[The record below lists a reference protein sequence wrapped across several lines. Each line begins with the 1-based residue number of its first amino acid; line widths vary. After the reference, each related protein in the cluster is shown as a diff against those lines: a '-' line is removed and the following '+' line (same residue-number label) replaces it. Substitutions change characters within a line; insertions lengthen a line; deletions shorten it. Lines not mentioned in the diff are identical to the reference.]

1 MIKKNY
7 LGIDIGSVA
16 IGIAMIDENNR
27 IIHTSYTFHKGQ
39 IAKNVQ
45 NLLRGIEIE
54 KLQSIGFTASSPSI
68 FKYARSV
75 DTRIAYITAAKH
87 FHPEVQSLLIIGAE
101 KFGLVTFDPEGE
113 YLNYKSN
120 TSCAAG
126 TGNFLDQQAE
136 RLNLSG
142 IQEFSQLAYENKGTF
157 PKIASRCAVFA
168 KTDLIH
174 AQQEGYS
181 LGEICDGLSFGLAK
195 NIVDA
200 VFQNNAV
207 EHVVAAGGVALN
219 KAVVGHIG
227 HLIHQEISIDEYA
240 AVYGAIGAA
249 MNCKDDETLITAGLQ
264 SIDEIVIS
272 EQKEKT
278 YYYPPLQLKLSDYPD
293 FESHER
299 YEFQSNCFPSM
310 KAVEVD
316 VYSSLNKK
324 IQLQVFLGVDIGSTS
339 TKAVLLDPGKVV
351 VAGFYTSTSG
361 QPLQA
366 VQVILEAIHDFA
378 RKRQVRLSISGAGTT
393 GSGRK
398 FIGKIIGADVIPDEI
413 TAHARAAYELNPET
427 DTIIEIG
434 GQDSKFTV
442 MRNGMVTFSVMNNVC
457 AAGTG
462 SFIEEQAKRL
472 GCKLDEYSGRVE
484 HVQSPMASDRC
495 TVFMERDL
503 NHYLMAGY
511 STDEI
516 LAAVL
521 HSTRENY
528 LTKVAVP
535 GYIGNVIYFQGATA
549 KNKALVAAFEQKLN
563 KPILVSR
570 YCHLT
575 GALGVALELHD
586 NPVLRTKFRGLGLY
600 KKSIPVRSEVC
611 ELCTNH
617 CKLKVAE
624 IDQETEAYGFL
635 CGRDYHDNKYVKNK
649 TLHFQLIAKR
659 KELFKFRATSAQTRT
674 TIGIPAGL
682 HLFDEILF
690 WRKFFDFL
698 SIRTITSEDYTT
710 AVKDGKNLSRAEF
723 CAPIA
728 AMHGH
733 VEYLSKR
740 TDYIFLPVYLEEYR
754 ELKMNKQY
762 CYYTQYVSSVIS
774 VQKNFKTDKKLLT
787 PLLKYST
794 GELFIRLEMLR
805 MFKSIGISDIG
816 FIDINLAWE
825 KAKRQVLSV
834 RDEWKALYPTETK
847 DADDIHVVLLG
858 RPYTVLSSSMNN
870 SIPDIIEKLGIRT
883 FFMDMLPFKPAEIS
897 KADELVRTIKWKFAS
912 KILYAADV
920 ISRTENCYPVLI
932 TSFKCTPDS
941 FVIEYFK
948 EIFDACRK
956 PYLILQLDE
965 HDSAVGYET
974 RIEAAIRAFR
984 NHSKRQ
990 PTQPINGASGE
1001 KVKLAEAT
1009 SGETQSWPDYIRT
1022 LVNEAS
1028 QTLRTHAIDFSNF
1041 SKLVQQIE
1049 AEELNLSGTIFAG
1062 PRNLKNKTLL
1072 LPAWDP
1078 YVAPLIEAVLQNSGI
1093 DAHFA
1098 NSTDESIKRSLSMNT
1113 GQCLPLSIIVRNAID
1128 YIESNQLNPA
1138 DTAVWIMKSELS
1150 CNLSMF
1156 PHYMKKLLDSYGN
1169 GMEQASVYMGDL
1181 IFYDFSLP
1189 TAINVYLAYMFGG
1202 FVRKIGCNI
1211 RPYEKVRGT
1220 TDEMIGLALALL
1232 NDAFR
1237 QGKPKEPVFEA
1248 IIQGFELI
1256 EVERTDRPKV
1266 AIFGDLYVRDN
1277 DLMNQ
1282 NLIRMVEDNG
1292 GEVITT
1298 PFSEYIKIVVN
1309 PSSDRFFKEGRYM
1322 NYAKIKF
1329 LKSLIP
1335 LVEDQYEKYFY
1346 RYNGHSKT
1354 ATSGETDDWLNRF
1367 GLNILQRGESLENIL
1382 KIHRLISQYPDLD
1395 LFIQT
1400 NPSYCCPSLVTEA
1413 MTSRIEEI
1421 TGVPVV
1427 TIEYDGTAGIKNEDI
1442 IPYLKFRKKKAN
1454 GVLPIS
1460 QDSPS
1465 EQNEQG

>member
-1 MIKKNY
+1 MIKKY

-27 IIHTSYTFHKGQ
+27 IIHTAYTFHKGK
-39 IAKNVQ
+39 ITENLQ
-45 NLLRGIEIE
+45 NLFQSIKIEN
-54 KLQSIGFTASSPSI
+54 LSSIGFTASSPSI
-68 FKYARSV
+68 FRCAKLV

-87 FHPEVQSLLIIGAE
+87 FHPDVRSLLIIGAE
-101 KFGLVTFDPEGE
+101 KFGLVTFDQNGE
-113 YLNYKSN
+113 YLNFKSN
-120 TSCAAG
+120 SSCAAG

-142 IQEFSQLAYENKGTF
+142 IQEFSRLAYENKGTF

-195 NIVDA
+195 NIVDT
-200 VFQNNAV
+200 VIQNNTV
-207 EHVVAAGGVALN
+207 SNVVAVGGVALN
-219 KAVVGHIG
+219 KAVVGHIS
-227 HLIHQEISIDEYA
+227 HLIHEIITVDGHA

-249 MNCKDDETLITAGLQ
+249 MNCKDEETLVGSNLQ
-264 SIDEIVIS
+264 SMNDIVVS
-272 EQKEKT
+272 EQKEKK

-299 YEFQSNCFPSM
+299 YNFQSAHFPAM

-316 VYSSLNKK
+316 VYAFLKK
-324 IQLQVFLGVDIGSTS
+324 ESRMHVFLGIDIGSTS
-339 TKAVLLDPGKVV
+339 TKAVLLGKEKEVL
-351 VAGFYTSTSG
+351 AGFYTSTSG

-366 VQVILEAIHDFA
+366 VQVILETIHDLA
-378 RKRQVRLSISGAGTT
+378 AKRNIRLSVSGVGTT

-398 FIGKIIGADVIPDEI
+398 FIGKIIGADIIPDEI

-472 GCKLDEYSGRVE
+472 GCSLDEYSGRVE
-484 HVQSPMASDRC
+484 HAQSPMASDRC

-528 LTKVAVP
+528 FSKVAVT
-535 GYIGNVIYFQGATA
+535 GYIGNTIFFQGATA

-575 GALGVALELHD
+575 GALGVALELSD
-586 NPVLRTKFRGLGLY
+586 NPVAKTKFRGLGLY

-611 ELCTNH
+611 EICTNH

-635 CGRDYHDNKYVKNK
+635 CGRDYQDNKYIKNK
-649 TLHFQLIAKR
+649 SLHFQLISKR
-659 KELFKFRATSAQTRT
+659 KEMFKFRAASTKTST
-674 TIGIPAGL
+674 TIGIPDGL

-698 SIRTITSEDYTT
+698 SIRTVTSEDYTT

-723 CAPIA
+723 CAPMA

-733 VEYLSKR
+733 VDELSKKA
-740 TDYIFLPVYLEEYR
+740 DYIFLPVYLEEYQ

-774 VQKNFKTDKKLLT
+774 VQKNFRTDKKLLT
-787 PLLKYST
+787 PLLKYSA

-805 MFKSIGISDIG
+805 MFKSIGMNDIG

-825 KAKRQVLSV
+825 KAKSHVQTV
-834 RDEWKALYPTETK
+834 REEWKALYPNEIK
-847 DADDIHVVLLG
+847 DVDDIHVVLLG
-858 RPYTVLSSSMNN
+858 RPYTVLSPSMNN
-870 SIPDIIEKLGIRT
+870 SIPDIIEKMGIRT
-883 FFMDMLPFKPAEIS
+883 FFMDNLPFKSAEIS
-897 KADELVRTIKWKFAS
+897 KADELVKTIKWKFAS

-984 NHSKRQ
+984 NHRQ
-990 PTQPINGASGE
+990 KQKPELERKISGE
-1001 KVKLAEAT
+1001 KEKKAEV
-1009 SGETQSWPDYIRT
+1009 SLVESQNWSDYIRT

-1028 QTLRTHAIDFSNF
+1028 QTLRAHSINFSNF
-1041 SKLVQQIE
+1041 SRLIQQVETDGNQI
-1049 AEELNLSGTIFAG
+1049 SGTIFSG
-1062 PRNLKNKTLL
+1062 PKNLKNKTLL

-1113 GQCLPLSIIVRNAID
+1113 GQCLPLSLIVRNAID
-1128 YIESNQLNPA
+1128 YMEANHLNPA
-1138 DTAVWIMKSELS
+1138 DTAVWIMKSNLS

-1156 PHYMKKLLDSYGN
+1156 PHYMKKLLENYGK
-1169 GMEQASVYMGDL
+1169 GMEQASVYAGDL

-1220 TDEMIGLALALL
+1220 TDEMIGQTLALL
-1232 NDAFR
+1232 NDAFL
-1237 QGKPKEPVFEA
+1237 QGKPKVPVLEK
-1248 IIQGFELI
+1248 IMQGFDSI
-1256 EVERTDRPKV
+1256 EIERTDRPKV

-1282 NLIRMVEDNG
+1282 DLIRMVEDHG

-1309 PSSDRFFKEGRYM
+1309 PSSQRFLKEGSYM
-1322 NYAKIKF
+1322 DFVKIKF

-1335 LVEDQYEKYFY
+1335 LVEDQYKKYFY
-1346 RYNGHSKT
+1346 HYNGHST
-1354 ATSGETDDWLNRF
+1354 ATTPEETDEWLNRF
-1367 GLNILQRGESLENIL
+1367 GLNVLQRGESLENIL

-1413 MTSRIEEI
+1413 MTSRIEEL

-1442 IPYLKFRKKKAN
+1442 IPYLKFRKKKTN
-1454 GVLPIS
+1454 GS
-1460 QDSPS
+1460 
-1465 EQNEQG
+1465 G